1 MDCNLSFQRTAL
13 LVIVIC
19 GCVIQHGGF
28 VRGFYLPGIKPHAF
42 KKDELIPLKVN
53 ALTSV
58 HTQVPRD
65 YYRLP
70 YCKPAEGVN
79 MASENLGEFLTGNKI
94 ENSPYKIYMLNE
106 QFCQILCQVSL
117 DNPLLVRRTKMFI
130 KMDYHNNWIIDNLP
144 SARILDG
151 KHAERRHYAGGFPIG
166 MTVKKTD
173 ADTPKTK
180 REQKKEE
187 KTKFTATKQFFEN
200 EDVYIYNHVH
210 IHIDYH
216 QNAGE
221 DGYRVVGFAV
231 EPLSVKHRFANDW
244 KWDGEDADGFKKPL
258 NTCKPQEHLSRA
270 DITEAQLVQV
280 GETILYTYDVTFQE
294 SDVEW
299 STRWDVYLTEDHI
312 IPAKVHWWSIN
323 NSILVVILLSGMV
336 GGILIRNLR
345 KDIAGYNAVPL
356 TDEEKEEE
364 IEEKGWKLV
373 HADVFRP
380 PNFAPMLF
388 CVLNATGLQ
397 LAVTTLVAIGLS
409 AFGFLS
415 PARRGSLLTAGLVF
429 YMLCGLFAGYLSSR
443 LYKCFRGRQW
453 QLCTLLTA
461 IFFPGICFVLFVCFN
476 IILSF
481 FRSSGA
487 VPLLDVLILAAMW
500 CCVSIPLVFLGAYFG
515 YKRAAYEFP
524 CKTATIARAIPPAAI
539 WFMRP
544 SVGMLLAG
552 LVPFSAAFVEL
563 FFIMTSLWMDQY
575 YYVFG
580 FTLVVFIIVL
590 ITASEITLL
599 LVYYQLCAENHRWW
613 WFSFI
618 SAGSTGIYLF
628 LYSLYWFNQLH
639 ASKMVITYMLYFGYM
654 FLLSLGLMFITGTV
668 GFLSTFWFMRKIF
681 STIKVD

>member
-1 MDCNLSFQRTAL
+1 MMFSSKFL
-13 LVIVIC
+13 LLLATGVFLQNGLV
-19 GCVIQHGGF
+19 Q
-28 VRGFYLPGIKPHAF
+28 GFYLPGIKPHAF
-42 KKDELIPLKVN
+42 KADEMIPLKVN
-53 ALTSV
+53 ALTSI

-70 YCKPAEGVN
+70 YCTPGDGVE

-94 ENSPYKIYMLNE
+94 ENSPYEIYMMQE
-106 QFCQILCQVSL
+106 RFCQVLCQVKL
-117 DNPLLVRRTKMFI
+117 DNPLTVRRTKMFV

-151 KHAERRHYAGGFPIG
+151 MHAEKRHYAGGFPIG
-166 MTVKKTD
+166 NTMKKESD
-173 ADTPKTK
+173 HPKTK
-180 REQKKEE
+180 KELKKEE
-187 KTKFTATKQFFEN
+187 QKKFTATKKFFEN
-200 EDVYIYNHVH
+200 EEVHIFNHVH

-216 QNAGE
+216 KNDGE

-244 KWDGEDADGFKKPL
+244 KWDGEDKDGYKKPL
-258 NTCKPQEHLSRA
+258 STCNPKEHLSRK
-270 DITEAQLVQV
+270 DILEPQVVAV
-280 GETILYTYDVTFQE
+280 GEDILYTYDVTFQE
-294 SDVEW
+294 SIIEW

-323 NSILVVILLSGMV
+323 NSILVVVLLSGMV

-380 PNFAPMLF
+380 PSMMPMMF
-388 CVLNATGLQ
+388 CVVNGTGLQ
-397 LAVTTLVAIGLS
+397 LSVTSLVAIGLS
-409 AFGFLS
+409 AMGFLN
-415 PARRGSLLTAGLVF
+415 PARRGSLLTSGLVF
-429 YMLCGLFAGYLSSR
+429 YMLSGIFAGYLSSR

-461 IFFPGICFVLFVCFN
+461 IFFPGVCFVFFGSFN
-476 IILSF
+476 IILAF

-487 VPLLDVLILAAMW
+487 VPFLDVVILAAMW
-500 CCVSIPLVFLGAYFG
+500 GCVSIPLVFLGAFFG
-515 YKRAAYEFP
+515 YKRPAYEFP
-524 CKTATIARAIPPAAI
+524 CKTATISRAIPPSGA

-590 ITASEITLL
+590 VTACEITLL

-613 WFSFI
+613 WFSFMC
-618 SAGSTGIYLF
+618 AGSTGLYLF
-628 LYSLYWFNQLH
+628 LYSMYWFSQLH
-639 ASKMVITYMLYFGYM
+639 ASKMAITYMLYFGYM
-654 FLLSLGLMFITGTV
+654 FLVSLGLMFITGCA
-668 GFLSTFWFMRKIF
+668 GFLSSFWFMRKIF